1 MRKISFNLLVIN
13 VILLSLIL
21 LYYRLGGFDE
31 VELSFFCSVLVVHFP
46 ILYFTEKYSQISRV
60 RYYFRIFMLALFLVI
75 SLKSLFAIYNF
86 WIMFG
91 LIWIVEISFGFYLR
105 TEIQKERTS
114 QKTFPKQSTTKSP
127 ESNLPRFYE
136 DLNKMLNDEQLKTFC
151 LLYFEKVHNN
161 FADGQTKIAKITM
174 LLEYVQQNDL
184 HQKLTSN
191 LAEFLKE

>member
-1 MRKISFNLLVIN
+1 MRKIVHNLLIFN
-13 VILLSLIL
+13 VILLFLIL
-21 LYYRLGGFDE
+21 VYYRLGGFDE
-31 VELSFFCSVLVVHFP
+31 TELSFLSSVLVVHFP
-46 ILYFTEKYSQISRV
+46 ILYFTERYFRV
-60 RYYFRIFMLALFLVI
+60 GRVGYYFRIFMLALFLVI
-75 SLKSLFAIYNF
+75 SLKSLFAVYNF
-86 WIMFG
+86 WIMFS
-91 LIWIVEISFGFYLR
+91 LIWIVEISFGIYLR

-114 QKTFPKQSTTKSP
+114 QTTLPKQSTTKSP